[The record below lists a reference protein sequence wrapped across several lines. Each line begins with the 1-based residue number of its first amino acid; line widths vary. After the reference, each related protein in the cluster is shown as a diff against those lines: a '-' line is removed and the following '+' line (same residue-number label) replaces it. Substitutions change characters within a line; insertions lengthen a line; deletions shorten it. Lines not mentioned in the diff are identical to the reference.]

1 MGRLLSRMTA
11 PGALAQVRYVRP
23 VRPGAARGLVAR
35 VYEQVER
42 DFGMLA
48 PPVALHSPAPRAL
61 AACWLV
67 LRESLLAAGAA
78 GRVAGELVAREVS
91 AGNACPYCVDVHGAT
106 LRALTPAD
114 PGLRPLAAWA
124 RASAAPGAGGPP
136 VTGAAAVEL
145 VAVAVTFQYLN
156 RMVNVFLGDSPLPPE
171 LPGAARGSALRVF
184 GALMR
189 PAARRPAPP
198 GGSLGLLP
206 GAPLPDDLAW
216 AGGVARLG
224 EAFARAAAAIEEGGA
239 RRLPVQVRELVAE
252 RVSGWDGVPPG
263 PGDGWADQAAAALPP
278 AQRPA
283 ARLALLTALASHQ
296 VDARTVGEFRAATP
310 GPAAPTDAAPTDA
323 ALADAALVEA
333 ASWAAM
339 TAARRTGAWSGL
351 PATPLPTASTA
362 D

>member
-11 PGALAQVRYVRP
+11 RRALGQVRYVRP
-23 VRPGAARGLVAR
+23 VLPGAARGLVAR

-48 PPVALHSPAPRAL
+48 PPVALHSPAPPVL

-67 LRESLLAAGAA
+67 LRESLLASGAA
-78 GRVAGELVAREVS
+78 GRVAGELVAMEVS
-91 AGNACPYCVDVHGAT
+91 AGNTCPYCVDVHGAT
-106 LRALTPAD
+106 LRALAPAD
-114 PGLRPLAAWA
+114 PRLRPLAAWA
-124 RASAAPGAGGPP
+124 RASATPGAGGPP
-136 VTGAAAVEL
+136 VAGEAGVEL
-145 VAVAVTFQYLN
+145 AAVAVTFQYLN

-171 LPGAARGSALRVF
+171 LPGGARGPALRVF

-216 AGGVARLG
+216 TGGVPRLG

-239 RRLPVQVRELVAE
+239 RRLPDPVRELVAE

-263 PGDGWADQAAAALPP
+263 PGRGWAGEAAAALPP

-296 VDARTVGEFRAATP
+296 VDRRVVGEFEAATP
-310 GPAAPTDAAPTDA
+310 GE
-323 ALADAALVEA
+323 AALVEA

-339 TAARRTGAWSGL
+339 TAARRTGAWCA
-351 PATPLPTASTA
+351 PAPLPTASTA